1 MQLTILTAD
10 RTLNLQDILF
20 LFWSPI
26 DLQGILFLSWSHSSL
41 VAVSQGEVS
50 IEDSPTLSAASAL
63 LRELS
68 GERVGTGAGG
78 IKLGGGWRERAVGET
93 VGMGNISWTN

>member
-26 DLQGILFLSWSHSSL
+26 DLQGILFLFGAPSPNESVFPHVNKTVHPTVLQGQLLPIKWIL
-41 VAVSQGEVS
+41 VSR
-50 IEDSPTLSAASAL
+50 ILSEMIIIAK
-63 LRELS
+63 
-68 GERVGTGAGG
+68 GERANVRS
-78 IKLGGGWRERAVGET
+78 KER
-93 VGMGNISWTN
+93 ISL